1 MDKPERGEGLLNS
14 VLEEG
19 EYETML
25 EHIRKETGESGFPY
39 IIECMKP
46 NSVTLDQIKEMIVR
60 LNMDTGLDVSFNVGL
75 NGDRGMVH
83 CVMVVDEL
91 PEDKNRNP
99 RLLQ

>member
-1 MDKPERGEGLLNS
+1 MLKG
-14 VLEEG
+14 VLEEK

-25 EHIRKETGESGFPY
+25 ENIRRETGESGFPF
-39 IIECMKP
+39 IIECMEPKK
-46 NSVTLDQIKEMIVR
+46 VTLEEIREMIVR

-91 PEDKNRNP
+91 PEVKNRKL
-99 RLLQ
+99 LLQ